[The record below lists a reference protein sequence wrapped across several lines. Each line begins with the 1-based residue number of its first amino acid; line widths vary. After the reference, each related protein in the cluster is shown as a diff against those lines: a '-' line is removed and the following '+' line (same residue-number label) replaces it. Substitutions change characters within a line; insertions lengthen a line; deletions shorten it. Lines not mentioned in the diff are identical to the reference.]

1 VRLLDEQYLAPKDDP
16 RLFELQVGLGIVQAL
31 ESLGLRQEQPSS
43 LLPPGGAPFAVM
55 TDPSGRDWHVW
66 WQRPLWNVTT
76 ATARSY
82 WKDLLVARDGLRD
95 MLAYL
100 SDASELLQG
109 MADPHG
115 LVVAWNS
122 QAAPTH
128 SAEVTIANQHNF
140 QSTIQ
145 YLVFGI
151 ERGPGVPVVPLNR
164 RGEQDLGIGNTR
176 SLGSR
181 GRGGR
186 PSP

>member
-1 VRLLDEQYLAPKDDP
+1 MVH
-16 RLFELQVGLGIVQAL
+16 
-31 ESLGLRQEQPSS
+31 
-43 LLPPGGAPFAVM
+43 
-55 TDPSGRDWHVW
+55 PSGQLLLIEVK
-66 WQRPLWNVTT
+66 LT
-76 ATARSY
+76 ADEDHSP
-82 WKDLLVARDGLRD
+82 DRDGLRD

-100 SDASELLQG
+100 SDASEVLQG

-151 ERGPGVPVVPLNR
+151 ERGPALPVLPLNR
-164 RGEQDLGIGNTR
+164 RGEQDLGIGSTR

-186 PSP
+186 PSQ